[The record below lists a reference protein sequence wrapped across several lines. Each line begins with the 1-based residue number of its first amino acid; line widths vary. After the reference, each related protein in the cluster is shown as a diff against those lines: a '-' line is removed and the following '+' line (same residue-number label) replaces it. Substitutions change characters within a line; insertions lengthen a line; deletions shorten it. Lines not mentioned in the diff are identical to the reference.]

1 MRSVGSDTSV
11 CLLFCIYPQWN
22 SDLTLSPFLQ
32 TVYIVFIAFT
42 VAGATA
48 AYIFF
53 PEVSL
58 QKYQPGPSSGY
69 AEELGL
75 FNSVDQEQAPGGS
88 SGCVWRRGRGRH
100 LRQKHPYQ

>member
-42 VAGATA
+42 VPGAIA

-58 QKYQPGPSSGY
+58 QKYRHGSSSRY
-69 AEELGL
+69 AEELRF
-75 FNSVDQEQAPGGS
+75 FNSVDQEQASGRS
-88 SGCVWRRGRGRH
+88 SGCIWRRGRGRH
-100 LRQKHPYQ
+100 LCQKHPYQ